1 MAEQEST
8 EIFADGVDKT
18 ACSACGNVIDVA
30 GVPPFTIVQCDK
42 CKTKM
47 AVPGMFGPYQLFKCL
62 GKGGYGATY
71 RGIEKFLKRPVAV
84 KVIRSSCAKNEQVV
98 EDFFREA
105 RILASLNHPN
115 VAHVYSLG
123 VHKEQPYIVMELVGG
138 GRMDRLFR
146 NKPLDETKA
155 LDIAIDVAEGL
166 IATHDKDLVHGD
178 VKPSNIL
185 LDESGTAKLV
195 DFGMVRLGGDA
206 STEGLAGTPYY
217 ISPEQAQNQKID
229 FRSDMY
235 SLGAT
240 LFHSLTGRPPFEG
253 QTVREVISA
262 RLEKPVPNLAAFRTD
277 LCPQTCATIARM
289 MAVNPAD
296 RYPTYQDMLSD
307 LCESHRAASK
317 RNLDPRYQAAAA
329 GNGAVAAAAAPSQS
343 AAAQVQPAASAAVA
357 QGPRPLGAAK
367 TARISQVQATPAFPL
382 EKALPW
388 IIIGG
393 LAIIIGVVALVLWL
407 AS

>member
-1 MAEQEST
+1 MAEQDTT

-18 ACSACGNVIDVA
+18 ACSACGNVIEVA
-30 GVPPFTIVQCDK
+30 GIPPFTIVQCDK

-146 NKPLDETKA
+146 TKPLDETKA

-166 IATHDKDLVHGD
+166 IATHEKDLVHGD

-253 QTVREVISA
+253 QTVREVIVA
-262 RLEKPVPNLAAFRTD
+262 RLEKPVPNLSAFRTD
-277 LCPQTCATIARM
+277 LCPETCATIARM
-289 MAVNPAD
+289 MAVNPDD
-296 RYPTYQDMLSD
+296 RYPTYQDMLSG
-307 LCESHRAASK
+307 LCDAHRAASK
-317 RNLDPRYQAAAA
+317 RNLDPRYQVAAA
-329 GNGAVAAAAAPSQS
+329 GNGAAAPVQAAAP
-343 AAAQVQPAASAAVA
+343 APA
-357 QGPRPLGAAK
+357 QGPRPIGAAK
-367 TARISQVQATPAFPL
+367 TARMSPVAQASPASRL
-382 EKALPW
+382 DKALPW
-388 IIIGG
+388 IIAGG
-393 LAIIIGVVALVLWL
+393 IVVILSVVALMIWL
-407 AS
+407 LS

>member
-1 MAEQEST
+1 MAEQDST

-71 RGIEKFLKRPVAV
+71 RGIEKFLKRPVAI

-155 LDIAIDVAEGL
+155 LDIAMSQ
-166 IATHDKDLVHGD
+166 
-178 VKPSNIL
+178 PL
-185 LDESGTAKLV
+185 LKSLKLNAAQCWLEHSADGPRWRIRLWAAK
-195 DFGMVRLGGDA
+195 
-206 STEGLAGTPYY
+206 
-217 ISPEQAQNQKID
+217 IK
-229 FRSDMY
+229 
-235 SLGAT
+235 
-240 LFHSLTGRPPFEG
+240 H
-253 QTVREVISA
+253 
-262 RLEKPVPNLAAFRTD
+262 
-277 LCPQTCATIARM
+277 
-289 MAVNPAD
+289 PAD
-296 RYPTYQDMLSD
+296 
-307 LCESHRAASK
+307 
-317 RNLDPRYQAAAA
+317 QADV
-329 GNGAVAAAAAPSQS
+329 GEVFISTVDGAV
-343 AAAQVQPAASAAVA
+343 V
-357 QGPRPLGAAK
+357 
-367 TARISQVQATPAFPL
+367 
-382 EKALPW
+382 KADLHPNR
-388 IIIGG
+388 
-393 LAIIIGVVALVLWL
+393 AD
-407 AS
+407 

>member
-1 MAEQEST
+1 MAEQDSM

-30 GVPPFTIVQCDK
+30 GKPPFTIVQCDK
-42 CKTKM
+42 CNHKL
-47 AVPGMFGPYQLFKCL
+47 AVPGMFGQYQLFKCL

-71 RGIEKFLKRPVAV
+71 RGIEKFLKRPVAI
-84 KVIRSSCAKNEQVV
+84 KVIRSSFAKDEQVV

-105 RILASLNHPN
+105 RVLASLNHPN

-123 VHKEQPYIVMELVGG
+123 VHKDQPYIVMELVDG
-138 GRMDRLFR
+138 GRMDRLFKD
-146 NKPLDETKA
+146 KPLDETKA

-166 IATHDKDLVHGD
+166 IATHEKELVHGD

-195 DFGMVRLGGDA
+195 DFGMARLGGEA
-206 STEGLAGTPYY
+206 STEGMAGTPYY
-217 ISPEQAQNQKID
+217 ISPEQAQNLKID

-240 LFHSLTGRPPFEG
+240 LFHSLAGRPPFEG
-253 QTVREVISA
+253 QTLRLVVSA
-262 RLEKPVPNLAAFRTD
+262 RLEKPAPNLSAFRAD

-289 MAVNPAD
+289 MAVSPAD

-307 LCESHRAASK
+307 LCDSHRAASK

-329 GNGAVAAAAAPSQS
+329 AAPVAA
-343 AAAQVQPAASAAVA
+343 PARPA

-367 TARISQVQATPAFPL
+367 TARMRPIQARPPASL

-388 IIIGG
+388 IIVGG
-393 LAIIIGVVALVLWL
+393 LLIIVSVVALLLWL
-407 AS
+407 ASS

>member
-18 ACSACGNVIDVA
+18 ACGACGNIIDVA

-42 CKTKM
+42 CKNKL
-47 AVPGMFGPYQLFKCL
+47 AVPGMFGSYQLFKCL

-71 RGIEKFLKRPVAV
+71 RGIEKFLKRPVAI
-84 KVIRSSCAKNEQVV
+84 KVIRSSCAKDEQVV

-123 VHKEQPYIVMELVGG
+123 VHREQPYIVMEFLGG
-138 GRMDRLFR
+138 GRMDRLFKD
-146 NKPLDETKA
+146 KPMEEAKA
-155 LDIAIDVAEGL
+155 LDIAIDVTEGL
-166 IATHDKDLVHGD
+166 IATHEKELVHGD

-240 LFHSLTGRPPFEG
+240 LFHALAGRPPFEG
-253 QTVREVISA
+253 HTVREVISA
-262 RLEKPVPNLAAFRTD
+262 RLGKPVPNLADFRKD

-296 RYPTYQDMLSD
+296 RYATHQDMLSD
-307 LCESHRAASK
+307 LCDAHRAASK
-317 RNLDPRYQAAAA
+317 RNVDPRYQAEAAEA
-329 GNGAVAAAAAPSQS
+329 AVAPSQ
-343 AAAQVQPAASAAVA
+343 PAA
-357 QGPRPLGAAK
+357 PAK
-367 TARISQVQATPAFPL
+367 AVQARRPAGATKTVRMKPVQTAQLFSL

-388 IIIGG
+388 IIAAGV
-393 LAIIIGVVALVLWL
+393 LIIVGVVGLLIWL

>member
-1 MAEQEST
+1 
-8 EIFADGVDKT
+8 
-18 ACSACGNVIDVA
+18 
-30 GVPPFTIVQCDK
+30 
-42 CKTKM
+42 
-47 AVPGMFGPYQLFKCL
+47 
-62 GKGGYGATY
+62 
-71 RGIEKFLKRPVAV
+71 
-84 KVIRSSCAKNEQVV
+84 
-98 EDFFREA
+98 
-105 RILASLNHPN
+105 
-115 VAHVYSLG
+115 
-123 VHKEQPYIVMELVGG
+123 
-138 GRMDRLFR
+138 MDRLFR

-166 IATHDKDLVHGD
+166 IATHDKELVHGD

-195 DFGMVRLGGDA
+195 DFGMARMGGDA

-253 QTVREVISA
+253 KTLREVVSA

-277 LCPQTCATIARM
+277 HCPQTCATVARM

-307 LCESHRAASK
+307 LCDAHRAASK
-317 RNLDPRYQAAAA
+317 RNLDPRYQSAAATT
-329 GNGAVAAAAAPSQS
+329 GAAAP
-343 AAAQVQPAASAAVA
+343 VA
-357 QGPRPLGAAK
+357 QGHQPIGAAK
-367 TARISQVQATPAFPL
+367 TARIKPIQASTASPL

-393 LAIIIGVVALVLWL
+393 LLVIVGVVVLVYWL